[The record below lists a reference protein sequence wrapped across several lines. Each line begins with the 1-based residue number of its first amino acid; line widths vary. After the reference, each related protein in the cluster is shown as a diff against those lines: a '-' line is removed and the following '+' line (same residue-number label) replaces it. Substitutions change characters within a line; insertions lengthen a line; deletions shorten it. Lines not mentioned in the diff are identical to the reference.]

1 MSEKL
6 KDLKSTWV
14 DPDDAPELDEAFF
27 AGADLY
33 DGKKR
38 VRRGRPSSDKPT
50 KQSATIRY
58 SPEVIA
64 AFRSTGR
71 GWQTRMDAALKDWLT
86 QHNPADVK
94 I

>member
-1 MSEKL
+1 M
-6 KDLKSTWV
+6 
-14 DPDDAPELDEAFF
+14 
-27 AGADLY
+27 
-33 DGKKR
+33 
-38 VRRGRPSSDKPT
+38 
-50 KQSATIRY
+50 RY